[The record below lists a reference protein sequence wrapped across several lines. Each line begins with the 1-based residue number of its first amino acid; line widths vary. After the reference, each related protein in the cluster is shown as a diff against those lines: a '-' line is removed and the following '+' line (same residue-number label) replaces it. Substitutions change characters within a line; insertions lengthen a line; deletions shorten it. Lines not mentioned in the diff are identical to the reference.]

1 MHHNPSQHHISHTSS
16 SSSLSWHKSA
26 HGSGSAYRG
35 LNKRGPSVAYRGWT
49 ERAPGVAKSFASTF
63 LGGRGFSKFSSKFSS
78 SSSSTTIRRRR
89 RWWSSSSSSGGSGSL
104 SGSSSGSAHGSGS
117 SQDHAKFSPLSVPSP
132 SHGSGQVAAKQGSG
146 SGRD

>member
-1 MHHNPSQHHISHTSS
+1 MQHPPSHHHVSQTSS
-16 SSSLSWHKSA
+16 SSSSSWHKSA

-49 ERAPGVAKSFASTF
+49 ERAPGVARSFASTF

-78 SSSSTTIRRRR
+78 SSSSTSIRRRR
-89 RWWSSSSSSGGSGSL
+89 RWWSSSSGVSGSL
-104 SGSSSGSAHGSGS
+104 SGASSGSAHGSGS

-132 SHGSGQVAAKQGSG
+132 FHGSGQVAVKEGSG